1 MEVSAKR
8 WPSRG
13 LARLARNK
21 HKSSEAYLAAARRT
35 PKIKYHTF
43 RPLRPPFTHP
53 PVHPSFH
60 ALADNAAN
68 KISLPPPRNYNKH
81 IKSTKYIYIYIET
94 RLFSIFYYKEYN
106 KYKYKREQYE
116 RELYELALDREKK
129 KKGKKKSATFG
140 AKSGQKK
147 KERRSEK
154 KKKKRQRGTNL
165 FPSLPTEKTDRER
178 ERRREE
184 GGGEGQGWIFCARR
198 CSARCRAK
206 ARSRCNEARYIG
218 RREEE
223 EKQQLSLLL
232 GRGGKGWPPPRS
244 VIRQVGIHIYRVVK
258 SIGGVR

>member
-81 IKSTKYIYIYIET
+81 IKSTKYIYIYISKRVSPRSST
-94 RLFSIFYYKEYN
+94 TKNITNININVNNMNVSYTNSLSIE
-106 KYKYKREQYE
+106 KR
-116 RELYELALDREKK
+116 RRRR
-129 KKGKKKSATFG
+129 KKKSATFG

-147 KERRSEK
+147 KRK
-154 KKKKRQRGTNL
+154 KKKK
-165 FPSLPTEKTDRER
+165 
-178 ERRREE
+178 
-184 GGGEGQGWIFCARR
+184 
-198 CSARCRAK
+198 
-206 ARSRCNEARYIG
+206 
-218 RREEE
+218 
-223 EKQQLSLLL
+223 
-232 GRGGKGWPPPRS
+232 
-244 VIRQVGIHIYRVVK
+244 
-258 SIGGVR
+258 

>member
-81 IKSTKYIYIYIET
+81 IKSTKYIYIYISKRVSPRSST
-94 RLFSIFYYKEYN
+94 TKNITNININVNNMNVSYTNSLSIE
-106 KYKYKREQYE
+106 KR
-116 RELYELALDREKK
+116 RRREKK
-129 KKGKKKSATFG
+129 KVQRLARR
-140 AKSGQKK
+140 AVKK
-147 KERRSEK
+147 KERRRRSE

-184 GGGEGQGWIFCARR
+184 GGGGSGMDFL
-198 CSARCRAK
+198 RA
-206 ARSRCNEARYIG
+206 SMQ
-218 RREEE
+218 REM
-223 EKQQLSLLL
+223 S
-232 GRGGKGWPPPRS
+232 GKGT
-244 VIRQVGIHIYRVVK
+244 
-258 SIGGVR
+258 